1 MPMKLASIAFA
12 TALVG
17 VCAGP
22 ALAGE
27 CPMLQ
32 TQMER
37 HVNNR
42 VDAAGWKARETMKEA
57 NALHKAG
64 KHAES
69 VAKYDEAAKTANVT
83 LQHKK

>member
-1 MPMKLASIAFA
+1 
-12 TALVG
+12 
-17 VCAGP
+17 
-22 ALAGE
+22 
-27 CPMLQ
+27 
-32 TQMER
+32 
-37 HVNNR
+37 
-42 VDAAGWKARETMKEA
+42 MKEA

>member
-1 MPMKLASIAFA
+1 MRLVSIAIA
-12 TALVG
+12 SALVG
-17 VCAGP
+17 VCGGP

-32 TQMER
+32 AQMDG
-37 HVNNR
+37 HVGKR
-42 VDAAGWKARETMKEA
+42 FDKAAASARQQMAEA
-57 NALHKAG
+57 AALHKAG

-69 VAKYDEAAKTANVT
+69 VAKYDAAAKAAGVT